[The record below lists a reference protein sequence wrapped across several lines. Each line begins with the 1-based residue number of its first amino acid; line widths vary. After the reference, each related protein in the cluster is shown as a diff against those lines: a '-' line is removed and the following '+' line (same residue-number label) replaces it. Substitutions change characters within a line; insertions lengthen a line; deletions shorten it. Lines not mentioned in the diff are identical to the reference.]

1 MDQIERKLPPL
12 PLPLQQAILKHGIL
26 KQVSAGTQLL
36 RAGEYVKVIP
46 IVLEGALKVM
56 STFEDRELLL
66 YYIGPAESCIMSFT
80 AGLWQLP
87 SKVFAIAEEDSEIL
101 LLPTPLLMDWVR
113 EYPALNALFFRLF
126 NKRYEDLLDTIH
138 QTLFLR
144 MDDRIYRYL
153 SDKAAIQKLKVLDIR
168 HHQIARDL
176 GTAREVVSRVLK
188 KLEGEQKIRQ
198 RAEGIEIL

>member
-1 MDQIERKLPPL
+1 LPPL
-12 PLPLQQAILKHGIL
+12 PLPLQQAILEHGIL
-26 KQVSAGTQLL
+26 KEVTAGTQLL
-36 RAGEYVKVIP
+36 RVGEYVKVIP
-46 IVLEGALKVM
+46 IVLEGTLKVM

-87 SKVFAIAEEDSEIL
+87 SKVFAIAEEDSSL
-101 LLPTPLLMDWVR
+101 LLIPTPLLMEWVR
-113 EYPALNALFFRLF
+113 EYPAFNELFFQLF

-153 SDKAAIQKLKVLDIR
+153 SDKAAIQKVKILDIR

-188 KLEGEQKIRQ
+188 KLEGEDKIRQ
-198 RAEGIEIL
+198 SSRGIEIL